1 MQDRDTNDN
10 IAASNSELIQTLS
23 REYESWWSDISTG
36 SDSYPA
42 FVVDSSKE
50 PELTLMSH
58 SWIGKDL
65 SPWHQ
70 NAVLKGTPGTG
81 VHSIR
86 FAKPG
91 LYRFELRR
99 WPREDGGA
107 ITAKSNSGKG
117 TILPVKKASLSI
129 RGVDKKH
136 TKLVEPDDT
145 SVVFN
150 LEITSTDPTKITTEL
165 LDEND
170 KRLTG
175 AYYLYIKSTPR

>member
-1 MQDRDTNDN
+1 M
-10 IAASNSELIQTLS
+10 
-23 REYESWWSDISTG
+23 
-36 SDSYPA
+36 
-42 FVVDSSKE
+42 
-50 PELTLMSH
+50 
-58 SWIGKDL
+58 
-65 SPWHQ
+65 
-70 NAVLKGTPGTG
+70 
-81 VHSIR
+81 
-86 FAKPG
+86 
-91 LYRFELRR
+91 
-99 WPREDGGA
+99 
-107 ITAKSNSGKG
+107 
-117 TILPVKKASLSI
+117 KKASLSI